1 MNSGHMSVV
10 VIVKGLRVLMSV
22 VVVVKG
28 LRGLMSVIVMA
39 KGFTKR
45 VSWKVPDLSRRTFSW
60 FS

>member
-1 MNSGHMSVV
+1 MSVV